1 MFDGLSLFGLR
12 FGLAM
17 KNSINQFSWPTTH
30 QNHPQPKNMGEHGL
44 AIQVQNLQVRVPTSL
59 MKPIGFSPSFCFEI
73 CKFWTF
79 RSLAFFFRAF
89 RLLEVLAGAA
99 AYQLKV
105 GDSSEPLRL
114 FETHYNFSWWG
125 NVVVWNWYQNS
136 ELGDCQGLIHKPF
149 MMGLPASVNSCFYS
163 SSIGLLF
170 RIEPS
175 ELRTATIL
183 SWFLLLPC
191 LCLPSRVTTPLQS
204 LQQMRPVASA
214 LGAHRLLPDAIS
226 IRFPNFVHWLMSLVA
241 TRKTAPKNCQK
252 SPQISL

>member
-1 MFDGLSLFGLR
+1 
-12 FGLAM
+12 
-17 KNSINQFSWPTTH
+17 
-30 QNHPQPKNMGEHGL
+30 
-44 AIQVQNLQVRVPTSL
+44 
-59 MKPIGFSPSFCFEI
+59 MKPIGFSPSFCLEI

-99 AYQLKV
+99 AYQLEV
-105 GDSSEPLRL
+105 GDSSEPLRM

-170 RIEPS
+170 RNRGIW
-175 ELRTATIL
+175 TAYSNNLKLL
-183 SWFLLLPC
+183 S
-191 LCLPSRVTTPLQS
+191 V
-204 LQQMRPVASA
+204 VAMPMSPFKSYHAFAKSA
-214 LGAHRLLPDAIS
+214 ADAPGGKCTGGA
-226 IRFPNFVHWLMSLVA
+226 
-241 TRKTAPKNCQK
+241 
-252 SPQISL
+252 